1 MPEAAVKLTIT
12 STRAVAP
19 DVVVIDLAAVDDS
32 PLPAWEPGAHIDVQ
46 LGCGLVRQYSLCGHP
61 ADAGRW
67 RIAVRRDARSRGGSA
82 WLHDVASPGLVL
94 NASAP
99 RNNFPLIPARR
110 YVFLAGGIGITPFL
124 PMAERAAQNGAD
136 VRLAFGGP
144 GHLLAAFEERLR
156 GSGSIDL
163 QLHDAADG
171 PIPLERVLRDVDA
184 GTEVYCCGPAGMI
197 EATRELARRT
207 DAISLHVEQFSAAAA
222 SGTGSRT
229 VTVELA
235 RSGLEI
241 VVAPDES
248 ILDAV
253 LSRDMFVAS
262 SCREGTCGSCEVG
275 VLAGEPEHR
284 DSVTDPDDPD
294 RDLSMMICVSRAR
307 SERLVLD
314 L

>member
-1 MPEAAVKLTIT
+1 VKLTIT
-12 STRAVAP
+12 SARTVAP
-19 DVVVIDLAAVDDS
+19 DVVVIDFDAADDRR
-32 PLPAWEPGAHIDVQ
+32 LPAWEPGAHIDVH

-67 RIAVRRDARSRGGSA
+67 RIAVRRDAQSRGGSA
-82 WLHDVASPGLVL
+82 WLYDAASPGLVL

-99 RNNFPLIPARR
+99 RNNFPLVPARR

-124 PMAERAAQNGAD
+124 PMAERAVQNGAD

-144 GHLLAAFEERLR
+144 GDLLAAFADRLR
-156 GSGSIDL
+156 GSGPIDL
-163 QLHDAADG
+163 QLYDAAEG
-171 PIPLERVLRDVDA
+171 LVPLARVLRDVDA

-197 EATRELARRT
+197 EAARELARRT
-207 DAISLHVEQFSAAAA
+207 GAISLHVEQFTAAAA
-222 SGTGSRT
+222 PDAGRRT
-229 VTVELA
+229 VAVELA

-241 VVAPDES
+241 VVPPGQS
-248 ILDAV
+248 VLDAV
-253 LSRDMFVAS
+253 LSRGVFVAS
-262 SCREGTCGSCEVG
+262 SCREGTCGSCEVA
-275 VLAGEPEHR
+275 VIAGDPDHR

-307 SERLVLD
+307 SDRIVLD